1 MRFVELTN
9 GTTIE
14 FRTFGQGQ
22 KSAAGGNYDLVW
34 IDEPPDNKNTFD
46 EIIARASRKHCII
59 LLTATLA
66 TEKEAFVEE
75 FFDTM
80 PTVLKDKTEIYTL
93 LSIDNPYA
101 DTDVLRA
108 LGEERLTGRKS
119 ERKGKVY
126 HQFATSKHTVEY
138 FEPTVENMGGAVK
151 HYLGID
157 PG

>member
-1 MRFVELTN
+1 MGARKKIAIFVESFDGVKKLEEYMFNEPTFDEASGHVGLCRIPPEYVKEVQYSQSKPKAMRFVELKN

-22 KSAAGGNYDLVW
+22 KSAAGGNYDFVW

-80 PTVLKDKTEIYTL
+80 P
-93 LSIDNPYA
+93 
-101 DTDVLRA
+101 
-108 LGEERLTGRKS
+108 
-119 ERKGKVY
+119 
-126 HQFATSKHTVEY
+126 
-138 FEPTVENMGGAVK
+138 GAVS
-151 HYLGID
+151 
-157 PG
+157 